1 MNGKITDING
11 SSWGHTWEG
20 QLPGTSEIEFSGVT
34 VNYNFLETIG
44 IPLKE
49 GRSYSKDFGDE
60 AETVILNESAIKAM
74 GMTNPIDKWIDLFG
88 MKRKIIGVAKDFHL
102 QSMYHAIKPLFIICN
117 PNYTNSILVRL
128 ESGNE
133 SNTIERI
140 DKLFHQYN
148 PGLPFEVRFVNDD
161 YNALYASEQRVASLS
176 KYFAVIAIIISCLG
190 LFGMATFN
198 VERRT
203 KEIGIRKVLG
213 ASGLRIVQLLSVD
226 FTLIV
231 LVSIVISLPIA
242 ATAADY
248 WLDKF
253 AYRIELD
260 WWFFAGAALLVLAV
274 SWITIGAQTIKASTA
289 NPVKSLRSE

>member
-1 MNGKITDING
+1 
-11 SSWGHTWEG
+11 
-20 QLPGTSEIEFSGVT
+20 
-34 VNYNFLETIG
+34 
-44 IPLKE
+44 
-49 GRSYSKDFGDE
+49 
-60 AETVILNESAIKAM
+60 
-74 GMTNPIDKWIDLFG
+74 
-88 MKRKIIGVAKDFHL
+88 
-102 QSMYHAIKPLFIICN
+102 
-117 PNYTNSILVRL
+117 
-128 ESGNE
+128 
-133 SNTIERI
+133 
-140 DKLFHQYN
+140 
-148 PGLPFEVRFVNDD
+148 
-161 YNALYASEQRVASLS
+161 
-176 KYFAVIAIIISCLG
+176 
-190 LFGMATFN
+190 MATFN

>member
-1 MNGKITDING
+1 
-11 SSWGHTWEG
+11 
-20 QLPGTSEIEFSGVT
+20 
-34 VNYNFLETIG
+34 
-44 IPLKE
+44 
-49 GRSYSKDFGDE
+49 
-60 AETVILNESAIKAM
+60 
-74 GMTNPIDKWIDLFG
+74 
-88 MKRKIIGVAKDFHL
+88 
-102 QSMYHAIKPLFIICN
+102 
-117 PNYTNSILVRL
+117 VRI

-133 SNTIERI
+133 SNTIDRI

-148 PGLPFEVRFVNDD
+148 PGLPFVVRFVNDD
-161 YNALYASEQRVASLS
+161 FNALFASEQRVASLS
-176 KYFAVIAIIISCLG
+176 KYFSVIAIIISCLG